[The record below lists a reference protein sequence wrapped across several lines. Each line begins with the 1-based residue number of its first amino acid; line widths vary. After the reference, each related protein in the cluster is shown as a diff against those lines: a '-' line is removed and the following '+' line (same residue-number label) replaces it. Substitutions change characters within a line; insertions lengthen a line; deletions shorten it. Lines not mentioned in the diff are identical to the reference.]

1 MRNSHSLK
9 IDLGNDLP
17 VIVVIEDN
25 SCLRTA
31 VITLVMMLNQQSAA
45 SLALLDYYD
54 EVVRSNL
61 AYPVD
66 RSIVLTSHASVWSLI
81 KQVPKVDAP
90 SLVSCC
96 PSVEVFQEVNVGLKI
111 LADRSGRDR
120 FFIFKVIEV
129 IPKL

>member
-1 MRNSHSLK
+1 MK

-25 SCLRTA
+25 SCLGTA
-31 VITLVMMLNQQSAA
+31 VVALFMMLNQQSAA

-54 EVVRSNL
+54 EVVRSYL

-66 RSIVLTSHASVWSLI
+66 WSIVLTSHASVWSLL

-90 SLVSCC
+90 SLVSC
-96 PSVEVFQEVNVGLKI
+96 
-111 LADRSGRDR
+111 
-120 FFIFKVIEV
+120 
-129 IPKL
+129 